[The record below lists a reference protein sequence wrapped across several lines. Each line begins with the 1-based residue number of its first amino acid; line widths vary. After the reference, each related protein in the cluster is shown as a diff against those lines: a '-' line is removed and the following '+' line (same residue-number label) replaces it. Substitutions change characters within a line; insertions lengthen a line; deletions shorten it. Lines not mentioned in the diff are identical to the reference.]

1 MNLTHL
7 KYFHTVAET
16 GKIASA
22 AEALFI
28 SAPALSTALA
38 RLEKELGMPLFERS
52 GNRVTLNK
60 QGQIFLRY
68 VEQVFAA
75 NASAVADFK
84 AGNQKV
90 MGFLVGQVMKE
101 LKGKAD
107 PKAVNQAVREKLGG

>member
-1 MNLTHL
+1 MKKPNVTACVIMSVILLLCSVLTGCG
-7 KYFHTVAET
+7 TGET
-16 GKIASA
+16 GGQADTS
-22 AEALFI
+22 LVI
-28 SAPALSTALA
+28 SEVMS
-38 RLEKELGMPLFERS
+38 S
-52 GNRVTLNK
+52 
-60 QGQIFLRY
+60 
-68 VEQVFAA
+68 